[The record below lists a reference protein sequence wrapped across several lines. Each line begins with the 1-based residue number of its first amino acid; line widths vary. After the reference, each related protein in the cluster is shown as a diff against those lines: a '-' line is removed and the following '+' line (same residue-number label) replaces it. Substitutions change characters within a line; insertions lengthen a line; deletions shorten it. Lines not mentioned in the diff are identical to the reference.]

1 MGNAH
6 TLRCVC
12 VRGGLTIYIGPIWLG
27 IQVKAIWLGVQAYK
41 ANANLK
47 DVPRYS
53 PIQPTRIQSQRENHE
68 RRE

>member
-1 MGNAH
+1 
-6 TLRCVC
+6 
-12 VRGGLTIYIGPIWLG
+12 LTIYIGPIWLG